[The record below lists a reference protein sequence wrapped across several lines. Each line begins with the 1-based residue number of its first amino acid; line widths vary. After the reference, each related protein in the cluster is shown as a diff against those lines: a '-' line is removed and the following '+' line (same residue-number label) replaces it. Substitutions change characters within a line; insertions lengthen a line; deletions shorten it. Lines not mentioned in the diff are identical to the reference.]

1 VDDILAS
8 FDRWH
13 SDEMRRIADRGRGL
27 RAAILGAG
35 ILLLVAGVVAW
46 LF

>member
-13 SDEMRRIADRGRGL
+13 ADEMRRIDARTRGL
-27 RAAILGAG
+27 RAAILGSG
-35 ILLLVAGVVAW
+35 VLLLVAGVVAW